1 MKPVK
6 YLETK
11 IIPNKDLLT
20 KKELVLNILTLQHL
34 INSNNNHL
42 IADTTVGA
50 ISILPL
56 FTTSLNLAGDIALG
70 IVAGSSMIKLG
81 IDYINNTKLNKLYK
95 LFVNELMDRFETPQ
109 LAYLETS
116 NLIQSVE
123 REDII
128 NYFKLIGVDYNE
140 NK

>member
-50 ISILPL
+50 ISILPI
-56 FTTSLNLAGDIALG
+56 FTTSLTLAGDIALS

-109 LAYLETS
+109 LAYLEIS

-123 REDII
+123 REDIV
-128 NYFKLIGVDYNE
+128 NYFKLIGVDYNA

>member
-95 LFVNELMDRFETPQ
+95 LFVNELMDRFDTPQ

-128 NYFKLIGVDYNE
+128 NYFKLIGVDYNA

>member
-50 ISILPL
+50 ISILPI

-109 LAYLETS
+109 LAYLEIS

-123 REDII
+123 REDIV
-128 NYFKLIGVDYNE
+128 NYFKLIGVDYNA

>member
-50 ISILPL
+50 ISILPM

-95 LFVNELMDRFETPQ
+95 LFVNELMDRFDTPQ
-109 LAYLETS
+109 LAYLEIS

-128 NYFKLIGVDYNE
+128 NYFKLIGVDYNA

>member
-109 LAYLETS
+109 LAYLEIS

-128 NYFKLIGVDYNE
+128 DYFKLIGVDYNA

>member
-70 IVAGSSMIKLG
+70 IVAGSSVIKLG

-109 LAYLETS
+109 LAYLEIS

-128 NYFKLIGVDYNE
+128 NYFKLIGVDYNA

>member
-11 IIPNKDLLT
+11 IILNKDLLT

-70 IVAGSSMIKLG
+70 IVAGSSAIKLG

-109 LAYLETS
+109 LAYLEIS

-128 NYFKLIGVDYNE
+128 NYFKLIGVDYNA

>member
-109 LAYLETS
+109 LAYLEIS

-123 REDII
+123 REDIV
-128 NYFKLIGVDYNE
+128 NYFKLIGVDYNA

>member
-50 ISILPL
+50 ISILPI

-70 IVAGSSMIKLG
+70 IVAGSSAIKLG

>member
-109 LAYLETS
+109 LAYLEIS

-123 REDII
+123 RDDII
-128 NYFKLIGVDYNE
+128 DYFKLIGVDYNA

>member
-11 IIPNKDLLT
+11 IIPSKDLLT

-70 IVAGSSMIKLG
+70 IVAGSSVIKLG

-109 LAYLETS
+109 LAYLEIS

-128 NYFKLIGVDYNE
+128 DYFKLIGVDYNA

>member
-50 ISILPL
+50 ISILPM

-70 IVAGSSMIKLG
+70 IVAGSSAIKLG

-95 LFVNELMDRFETPQ
+95 LFVDELMNRFETPQ
-109 LAYLETS
+109 LAYLEIS

-128 NYFKLIGVDYNE
+128 NYFKLIGVDYNA

>member
-50 ISILPL
+50 ISILPI
-56 FTTSLNLAGDIALG
+56 FTTSLNLAGDLALG
-70 IVAGSSMIKLG
+70 IIAGSSAIKLG

-128 NYFKLIGVDYNE
+128 NYFKLIGVDYNA

>member
-50 ISILPL
+50 ISILPI
-56 FTTSLNLAGDIALG
+56 FTTSLNLAGDLALG
-70 IVAGSSMIKLG
+70 IIAGSSAIKLG

-95 LFVNELMDRFETPQ
+95 LFVYELMDRFEVPQ
-109 LAYLETS
+109 LAYLEIS

-128 NYFKLIGVDYNE
+128 NYFKLIGVDYNA

>member
-11 IIPNKDLLT
+11 IIPNKNLLT

-50 ISILPL
+50 ISILPI
-56 FTTSLNLAGDIALG
+56 FTTSLNLAGDLALG
-70 IVAGSSMIKLG
+70 IIAGSSAIKLG

-128 NYFKLIGVDYNE
+128 NYFKLIGVDYNA

>member
-95 LFVNELMDRFETPQ
+95 LFVSELMDRFEVPQ
-109 LAYLETS
+109 LAYLEIS

-128 NYFKLIGVDYNE
+128 NYFKLIGVDYNA

>member
-70 IVAGSSMIKLG
+70 IVAGSSAIKLG

-95 LFVNELMDRFETPQ
+95 LFVNELMDRFDTPQ
-109 LAYLETS
+109 LAYLEIS

-128 NYFKLIGVDYNE
+128 NYFKLIGVDYNA

>member
-56 FTTSLNLAGDIALG
+56 FTTSLTLAGDIALG

-109 LAYLETS
+109 LAYLEIS

-128 NYFKLIGVDYNE
+128 NYFKLIGVDYNA

>member
-1 MKPVK
+1 MISSDSKNPIAT
-6 YLETK
+6 LIP
-11 IIPNKDLLT
+11 IISP
-20 KKELVLNILTLQHL
+20 KKNILIFL
-34 INSNNNHL
+34 SNNNHL

-70 IVAGSSMIKLG
+70 IVAGSSVIKLG

-109 LAYLETS
+109 LAYLEIS

-128 NYFKLIGVDYNE
+128 NYFKLIGVDYNA

>member
-109 LAYLETS
+109 LAYLEIS

-128 NYFKLIGVDYNE
+128 NYFKLIGVDYNA

>member
-34 INSNNNHL
+34 INSNSNHL

-50 ISILPL
+50 ISILPI

-95 LFVNELMDRFETPQ
+95 LFVNELMNRFETPQ
-109 LAYLETS
+109 LAYLEIS

-123 REDII
+123 REDIV
-128 NYFKLIGVDYNE
+128 NYFKLIGVDYNA

>member
-128 NYFKLIGVDYNE
+128 NYFKLIGVDYNA

>member
-34 INSNNNHL
+34 INSNNNYL

-70 IVAGSSMIKLG
+70 IVAGSSVIKLG

-95 LFVNELMDRFETPQ
+95 LFVNELMDRFEVPQ
-109 LAYLETS
+109 LAYLEIS

-123 REDII
+123 REDIV
-128 NYFKLIGVDYNE
+128 NYFKLIGVDYNA